1 MVAAGADA
9 CLVRRGGSG
18 GLHSGTAMPKMVN
31 YIA

>member
-1 MVAAGADA
+1 MVPAPAWSAAE
-9 CLVRRGGSG
+9 VRH